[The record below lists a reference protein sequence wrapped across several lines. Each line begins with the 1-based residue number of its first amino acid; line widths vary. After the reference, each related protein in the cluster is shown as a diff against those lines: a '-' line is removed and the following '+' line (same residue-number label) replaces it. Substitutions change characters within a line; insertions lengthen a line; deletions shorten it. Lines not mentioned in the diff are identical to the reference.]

1 MQYCV
6 VRLLDSLLGLSCTIM
21 LWIFFSELGKTCLQF
36 RLVDSSLWLLGS
48 LSLLMTR
55 RTMCR
60 AVCPCLSPL
69 FSLIGVSVSI
79 PSLFTDGRSLHPHV
93 LVYSTYFVLNMTFFS
108 YYFVLC
114 FELFQPLRIWSLT
127 SFRPVLYSL
136 SFLTTVGYSGFA
148 LDIWSRLVVL
158 RYKDNMVCWHYKH
171 IVPLLHKR
179 IFTDIKINK
188 IHF

>member
-1 MQYCV
+1 MFAI
-6 VRLLDSLLGLSCTIM
+6 LSY
-21 LWIFFSELGKTCLQF
+21 WFFFMIAGITF
-36 RLVDSSLWLLGS
+36 LVDDSQNYVSS
-48 LSLLMTR
+48 
-55 RTMCR
+55 C
-60 AVCPCLSPL
+60 
-69 FSLIGVSVSI
+69 VSVSI
-79 PSLFTDGRSLHPHV
+79 PSLFTDWRVRVHRLSFHWWAKLAPSRFSLLYV
-93 LVYSTYFVLNMTFFS
+93 FCSEYDIFS

-158 RYKDNMVCWHYKH
+158 RYKDNMVCWHDKH